1 MKIAIIG
8 AGPAGILLAHYLQEC
23 FPEARLEL
31 YEKQARAGGQAE
43 CVVHGGIVHPFGTCF
58 THQGYRS
65 IHGLMKRFGEV
76 GQVTS
81 RQIHYLTSTG
91 DVRPLAGD
99 LRDILGMLAG
109 MLRLSLVRRTWQRGG
124 QETDP
129 TWVDNGVPFH
139 RFLERKPISLSSEL
153 FRVATTGQLYG
164 PPEAITT
171 FNALQWYSP
180 ALFMTALRRRVQHL
194 PGGFERL
201 FERIL
206 ASSGGQLRLGSEVQA
221 CVPEG
226 GRVRLYPQ
234 AEVYDHVFITVPPD
248 RIVTPLQDRIS
259 ATGPYADQHVVS
271 LHVQFEKAVP
281 ERRIYTFDAAKHLR
295 VMSSV
300 PLGDDEP
307 RSPLHWV
314 LARFGSDAAALDD
327 DVVVRTVLH
336 ELRTV
341 RDFGE
346 ISVVGLRRYRYN
358 VHYSAAQLA
367 AGLPQYIDAMQGMG
381 HVWYGGGAVSHWDV
395 ESIAVQSREL
405 VARFADSLSTSAR

>member
-8 AGPAGILLAHYLQEC
+8 AGPAGILIAHYLQERL
-23 FPEARLEL
+23 PEARLEL
-31 YEKQARAGGQAE
+31 YERLARPGGQTE
-43 CVVHGGIVHPFGTCF
+43 CSVHEGIVHPFGTCF

-81 RQIHYLTSTG
+81 RQIHYLASSG
-91 DVRPLAGD
+91 DVRPLAGG
-99 LRDILGMLAG
+99 LRDKLGMLAG
-109 MLRLSLVRRTWQRGG
+109 VLRLARVRRTWQRSG

-129 TWVDNGVPFH
+129 TWADNGVPFD
-139 RFLERKPISLSSEL
+139 RFLERHGISLSSDL

-164 PPEAITT
+164 PPAAITT

-194 PGGFERL
+194 PGGFDRL

-206 ASSGGQLRLGSEVQA
+206 ASSGAQLHLGRAVQA

-226 GRVRLYPQ
+226 DRVRLHPQ
-234 AEVYDHVFITVPPD
+234 NEVYDHVFITVPLD

-259 ATGPYADQHVVS
+259 ATGAFADQHVVS
-271 LHVQFEKAVP
+271 LHVRFETAVP
-281 ERRIYTFDAAKHLR
+281 ERRIYAFDGAKHLH
-295 VMSSV
+295 VVSSV

-314 LARFGSDAAALDD
+314 LARFESDAAALDD
-327 DVVVRTVLH
+327 DVVVGTMLD

-341 RDFGE
+341 RDFGA

-367 AGLPQYIDAMQGMG
+367 AGLPQYINAMQGTR
-381 HVWYGGGAVSHWDV
+381 HVWYGGGAMSHWNV

-405 VARFADSLSTSAR
+405 VARFADSLRPLAT